1 MRSKVSVIGAGNVG
15 ATCAFRIAEMG
26 IADVVLV
33 DIIDGLPQGKG
44 LDMQEAT
51 PILGV
56 DVKITGTTSYEAT
69 ANSDVVV
76 ITSGIPRKPGMSR
89 DDLVTTNAKI
99 VRSVTENVAKYS
111 PNCIIIVVCNPLD
124 AMCQM
129 ALHVSKFPR
138 NRVFGQ
144 SGVLDSARFRTFIAQ
159 ELNVSVKDVYTCVLG
174 GHGDSMVPIISLC
187 NVAGVPITE
196 LLSKEKIEG
205 IVQRTIN
212 GGGEIVNLLKT
223 GSAFYAPGVAS
234 AQMVEAVLLDSKKI
248 LPCSTFLEGEYGI
261 KGVFVGVPAKLGK
274 NGMEQVI
281 KLKISPDEQEKVN
294 KSAEAVRS
302 LLPIM
307 GI

>member
-56 DVKITGTTSYEAT
+56 DVNITGTNSYEET
-69 ANSDVVV
+69 KDSDVVV
-76 ITSGIPRKPGMSR
+76 ITSGVPRKPGMSR

-99 VRSVTENVAKYS
+99 VQDVTENVGKHS
-111 PNCIIIVVCNPLD
+111 PDCIIIVVCNPLD

-174 GHGDSMVPIISLC
+174 GHGDSMVPVISLC

-196 LLSKEKIEG
+196 LLSKEKIDE

-234 AQMVEAVLLDSKKI
+234 AQMVEAVLLDTKKI
-248 LPCSTFLEGEYGI
+248 LPCSTMLEGEYGI
-261 KGVFVGVPAKLGK
+261 KGVYVGVPAKLGK
-274 NGMEQVI
+274 DGMEQVI
-281 KLKISPDEQEKVN
+281 QLSISAEEQEKLN
-294 KSAEAVRS
+294 SSAEAVRS
-302 LLPIM
+302 LLPVM